1 MSYLLCVRCWGV
13 YVCQSAII
21 LIFGLKFCRDSGIL
35 SGSRYVSIVML
46 LL

>member
-1 MSYLLCVRCWGV
+1 MSYLLCVHCWGV

-21 LIFGLKFCRDSGIL
+21 LMFGLKFCRDLGIL